1 MIERSLM
8 LRVLTALDAVDTT
21 GIRENILLDEIAL
34 EASRHLEASQIREHL
49 AEAKRKGWAES
60 YVGTLRETRWRLLEP
75 GRNTIFDLRG

>member
-8 LRVLTALDAVDTT
+8 LRVLSALDAVDST

-49 AEAKRKGWAES
+49 AEAKRKGWADS
-60 YVGTLRETRWRLLEP
+60 YAGALGETRWRLLP
-75 GRNTIFDLRG
+75 SGRNTLADLRG